1 MNPLFSNTRIGR
13 YTLRNRLV
21 MAPMTRSRADDTTGV
36 PSPMAVD
43 YYGQR
48 ANAGLIIT
56 EGTYPAPMGK
66 GYVRTPG
73 IHAEAQIEAWKP
85 VTDAVHAKGGLIFL
99 QLMHTGRISHPSLL
113 PDGATPVAPS
123 AIRPAGTVFTVTG
136 PQEFVQP
143 RALETDEIADIVLGY
158 RLATRN
164 ALAAGFDGV
173 ELHAASGYLPEQFLS
188 SGTNQRTDLY
198 GGSLANRARFIL
210 EVLTAMTQ
218 EAGSDRVGIK
228 IAPEMGFNDVTDAT
242 PQETYRYLVQQLA
255 AFKLAYLHVVK
266 TKSAFDYRTSL
277 RPLFDGPFLAGGGL
291 TSESAQTLIEQDNA
305 DATVFGSLYLA
316 NPDLPQRFLGH
327 APLNAPDRDTFYS
340 PGGNGYIDYP
350 ALAGSSMNRALRIHA
365 YGGPDALKIDNI
377 AMPTAASGQV
387 IVRVKAA
394 GINGLDWKIR
404 DGWLQNDF
412 PLPLPATLGVELAGE
427 VIEVGQD
434 VSGFAVGDRV
444 MGPVGGLGAYA
455 DFVAIASNTLVKIP
469 VGLTDERAAAIPVG
483 ALTAWQALFEAGE
496 LKRGQTVLIHGAAGG
511 VGSFAV
517 QFARRAGAHVIA
529 TAQGIN
535 AGYLRGLGADEVI
548 DYRTSSFWEQIKDV
562 DLVLDLVGGAA
573 LVNSWQVI
581 TDGGRIVSTA
591 APDIAA
597 HTPAG
602 KRGVWF
608 QMRPDAAQLAEIVGL
623 VDQGAVKVEV
633 SEVAGLSDA
642 TAAIERNKTGHGPG
656 KAVILF

>member
-1 MNPLFSNTRIGR
+1 
-13 YTLRNRLV
+13 
-21 MAPMTRSRADDTTGV
+21 
-36 PSPMAVD
+36 
-43 YYGQR
+43 
-48 ANAGLIIT
+48 
-56 EGTYPAPMGK
+56 
-66 GYVRTPG
+66 
-73 IHAEAQIEAWKP
+73 
-85 VTDAVHAKGGLIFL
+85 
-99 QLMHTGRISHPSLL
+99 
-113 PDGATPVAPS
+113 
-123 AIRPAGTVFTVTG
+123 
-136 PQEFVQP
+136 
-143 RALETDEIADIVLGY
+143 
-158 RLATRN
+158 
-164 ALAAGFDGV
+164 
-173 ELHAASGYLPEQFLS
+173 
-188 SGTNQRTDLY
+188 
-198 GGSLANRARFIL
+198 
-210 EVLTAMTQ
+210 
-218 EAGSDRVGIK
+218 
-228 IAPEMGFNDVTDAT
+228 
-242 PQETYRYLVQQLA
+242 
-255 AFKLAYLHVVK
+255 
-266 TKSAFDYRTSL
+266 
-277 RPLFDGPFLAGGGL
+277 
-291 TSESAQTLIEQDNA
+291 
-305 DATVFGSLYLA
+305 
-316 NPDLPQRFLGH
+316 
-327 APLNAPDRDTFYS
+327 
-340 PGGNGYIDYP
+340 
-350 ALAGSSMNRALRIHA
+350 
-365 YGGPDALKIDNI
+365 
-377 AMPTAASGQV
+377 
-387 IVRVKAA
+387 
-394 GINGLDWKIR
+394 
-404 DGWLQNDF
+404 
-412 PLPLPATLGVELAGE
+412 
-427 VIEVGQD
+427 
-434 VSGFAVGDRV
+434 

-573 LVNSWQVI
+573 LANSWQVI

-656 KAVILF
+656 KAVIQF